1 MDLHQTIDSSTPAT
15 TPSSNAGSGSL
26 NDENSPF
33 VKESHELPQPS
44 GRKPA
49 ENIRGNKNCNEL
61 DAMIKSFVTEF
72 RNLRKEQ
79 KEIAEQ
85 EIAMLNKREE
95 LKIQAKLELE
105 RMKITVKSDYE
116 QMRWEREIMMTD
128 PNLVPTEEGKAWII
142 AKQKAILVRTL
153 QGALSFSGI

>member
-1 MDLHQTIDSSTPAT
+1 MRIHHLS
-15 TPSSNAGSGSL
+15 
-26 NDENSPF
+26 
-33 VKESHELPQPS
+33 KESHELPQPS

-49 ENIRGNKNCNEL
+49 ENIRRTKNVNEL
-61 DAMIKSFVTEF
+61 DAIKSFITEF

-105 RMKITVKSDYE
+105 RMKITFTPDYE
-116 QMRWEREIMMTD
+116 QMRLEREIMMTD

-153 QGALSFSGI
+153 QGALSGSGI

>member
-26 NDENSPF
+26 DDENSPF

-49 ENIRGNKNCNEL
+49 ENICRKKNVNEL
-61 DAMIKSFVTEF
+61 DAIKSFITEF
-72 RNLRKEQ
+72 CNLRKEQ

-105 RMKITVKSDYE
+105 RMKITVTPDYE
-116 QMRWEREIMMTD
+116 QMRLEREIMMTD

-153 QGALSFSGI
+153 QGALSGSGI